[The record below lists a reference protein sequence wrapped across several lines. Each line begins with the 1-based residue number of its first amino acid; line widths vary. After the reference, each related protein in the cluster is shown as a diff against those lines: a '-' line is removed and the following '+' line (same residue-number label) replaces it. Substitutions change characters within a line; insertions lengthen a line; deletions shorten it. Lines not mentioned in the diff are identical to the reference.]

1 MIKHLLSKGLIKGIV
16 ISYVMNVSAFKRE
29 NILCGIYL
37 NNLSQAEIS
46 IPLLE
51 KEAISPENIIIEFGS
66 FTTQRRK
73 KLDLEI
79 SKFQELAQ
87 IGDKK
92 DSFEVLLGGTVSG
105 ALRRT
110 GFEIGAG

>member
-37 NNLSQAEIS
+37 NNLSQVEIS

-51 KEAISPENIIIEFGS
+51 KEAILP
-66 FTTQRRK
+66 
-73 KLDLEI
+73 
-79 SKFQELAQ
+79 
-87 IGDKK
+87 
-92 DSFEVLLGGTVSG
+92 
-105 ALRRT
+105 
-110 GFEIGAG
+110 